1 MRYLIEKV
9 SARQILDSRGTPT
22 VEARVLLSGGYTGV
36 ASVPS
41 GASTGAHEAC
51 ELRDGAMAYGG
62 KGVLRAVEHV
72 NGEIC
77 RLLRGMDALDQ
88 YRLDGAMIELDGT
101 RDKSRLGANAML
113 AVSLACA
120 HAAARA
126 TGQEL
131 FRYLGGVAAREM
143 PVPMMNILN
152 GGAHAD
158 NNVDI
163 QEFMIRPVGAD
174 SFESGLGMCV
184 ETYKALGKLLGARAM
199 GTAVGDEG
207 GFAPNLARDE
217 EALGLIVQAIERAGY
232 RPGED
237 VTIALDV
244 AATGWLSEGAYVP
257 PKRGARM
264 DRDELMKMY
273 VSLCGRYPIDSIE
286 DPFAEDDFE
295 AFALLTHALE
305 GRVQIVGDDLFTT
318 NPDRIRRGIQSRA
331 ANAALIKPNQI
342 GTLSETVQ
350 AVHIAQSAGYRAIL
364 SHRSGETEDTSIADI
379 AVALNAGQIKAGAPA
394 RTDRTAKYNRLL
406 RIESILRGG
415 AL

>member
-1 MRYLIEKV
+1 M
-9 SARQILDSRGTPT
+9 
-22 VEARVLLSGGYTGV
+22 
-36 ASVPS
+36 
-41 GASTGAHEAC
+41 
-51 ELRDGAMAYGG
+51 
-62 KGVLRAVEHV
+62 
-72 NGEIC
+72 
-77 RLLRGMDALDQ
+77 
-88 YRLDGAMIELDGT
+88 
-101 RDKSRLGANAML
+101 
-113 AVSLACA
+113 
-120 HAAARA
+120 
-126 TGQEL
+126 
-131 FRYLGGVAAREM
+131 
-143 PVPMMNILN
+143 
-152 GGAHAD
+152 
-158 NNVDI
+158 
-163 QEFMIRPVGAD
+163 
-174 SFESGLGMCV
+174 
-184 ETYKALGKLLGARAM
+184 
-199 GTAVGDEG
+199 
-207 GFAPNLARDE
+207 
-217 EALGLIVQAIERAGY
+217 
-232 RPGED
+232 
-237 VTIALDV
+237 
-244 AATGWLSEGAYVP
+244 AATGWLSEDAYVP

-406 RIESILRGG
+406 LIESILRGG